1 MLTSPALYGRAK
13 EEELIVVLNDEDLE
27 ELSPEDKAFLQGF
40 CAATESAENLLY
52 NLDVYKDNF
61 DVDGVDINLVRFL
74 ENHEEVR
81 EALDVSLYH
90 WMETKKQEY
99 ITSMIE
105 ERE

>member
-1 MLTSPALYGRAK
+1 MATLYELA
-13 EEELIVVLNDEDLE
+13 EELKKLD
-27 ELSPEDKAFLQGF
+27 PEDKAFLQGF

-105 ERE
+105 ECE